1 MASEASYA
9 FTFHIG
15 AKSYILFMNSL
26 EFDIENNVNFVILK
40 WCKKIKFFQKIDN
53 RRKLDDFFSFFYLDL
68 LGE

>member
-15 AKSYILFMNSL
+15 AKSYILFINSL

-40 WCKKIKFFQKIDN
+40 KFFFWKRIFW
-53 RRKLDDFFSFFYLDL
+53 KCDFCD
-68 LGE
+68 

>member
-15 AKSYILFMNSL
+15 AKSYILFINSL

>member
-15 AKSYILFMNSL
+15 AKSYILFINSL

-53 RRKLDDFFSFFYLDL
+53 RRKLDDFFSFIYLDL